1 MTALLNFLTLL
12 TATCFAAA
20 AAIALQWIL
29 LRTAVRLM
37 RPATAR
43 RVGVR
48 SHSLRGTLQLARA
61 FAPRR

>member
-1 MTALLNFLTLL
+1 MTALLNFLTLV

-37 RPATAR
+37 RPAAAR
-43 RVGVR
+43 RVSVR
-48 SHSLRGTLQLARA
+48 SDSLRGTLQLARA